1 MAADPFD
8 LGGGLPD
15 FIGETTDAI
24 FRFDDKFTDD
34 DGAPICLLDLTLTN
48 EDGGE
53 EFNKFYTCGPGWEPS
68 EDGKRAVRAD
78 DPDDDSANFNGG
90 TKVGRLITSIVTN
103 GGADLI
109 RDRYQNED
117 IGSTDAAMF
126 LGIRGIWGAIEYAWQ
141 YKDKKTG
148 ETTKGTSDFTGLKE
162 YQAGDAKP
170 AKAAKKSTA
179 KKATAKKAPAKAK
192 AKPAAEPAP
201 EANGKPSDEM
211 MEAIKAVFDDVE
223 TPEQFLE
230 RVVDEVDGATDHLEY
245 LTDLHSGAWSDLVD
259 AQA

>member
-15 FIGETTDAI
+15 FIGESTDAI

-68 EDGKRAVRAD
+68 DDGSRAVRVD
-78 DPDDDSANFNGG
+78 DPDDDTANFNGG
-90 TKVGRLITSIVTN
+90 TKIGKLINSITKN
-103 GGADLI
+103 GAADLI
-109 RDRYQNED
+109 RDRYTKED

-126 LGIRGIWGAIEYAWQ
+126 VGIRGLWGSISYDWKFKGQ
-141 YKDKKTG
+141 S
-148 ETTKGTSDFTGLKE
+148 GTSDFTGLKE

-192 AKPAAEPAP
+192 AKPAAAHAPA